1 MTSAHSIGYG
11 PESPGMRQARS
22 SRRPDWTLC
31 RSLKEFPIPDNTV
44 LQRWTEQGCVR
55 PCDYLVNHQLDVCVQ
70 AKDIAE
76 VDAVFR
82 KSTARL
88 LGKICRALVCG
99 AVVLVWPT
107 PLFGSVMMVSAIV
120 AAILSFRTAR
130 PNRTY
135 LLYTTGIHS
144 AACRPADN
152 RAVTTGTP

>member
-1 MTSAHSIGYG
+1 MTSAQSISYG
-11 PESPGMRQARS
+11 PESSSMRQGS
-22 SRRPDWTLC
+22 SPRRPDWTLC
-31 RSLKEFPIPDNTV
+31 RSLKEFPIPDNAV

-88 LGKICRALVCG
+88 LGKVCRALLCG
-99 AVVLVWPT
+99 AVALVWLT
-107 PLFGSVMMVSAIV
+107 PLFGSVMMASAIV
-120 AAILSFRTAR
+120 AAILSFRAAR
-130 PNRTY
+130 PHRAY

-144 AACRPADN
+144 AACRPADH
-152 RAVTTGTP
+152 RAVTTRTA